1 MAILTRDLCN
11 EYGNI
16 PLSPLGIKI
25 CLSAV
30 KVLVA
35 ALKGTDS
42 EEEGVV
48 ESNDKRNVMTKV
60 AGTGVAE
67 RGRGRESKE
76 NDNNRDKDE
85 SKGFGSEDSGQKG
98 ERDEE
103 KGEEEGE
110 GDEEGESDEDSTPA
124 RSGIKIGIKSSNFK
138 IVPLLGFING
148 CEMAFT

>member
-67 RGRGRESKE
+67 RERGRGREKGRESKE
-76 NDNNRDKDE
+76 NDNNRGKDE
-85 SKGFGSEDSGQKG
+85 D
-98 ERDEE
+98 R
-103 KGEEEGE
+103 
-110 GDEEGESDEDSTPA
+110 
-124 RSGIKIGIKSSNFK
+124 KS
-138 IVPLLGFING
+138 VV
-148 CEMAFT
+148 

>member
-48 ESNDKRNVMTKV
+48 KSNDERNVMTKA

-67 RGRGRESKE
+67 RERGSENGRESKE
-76 NDNNRDKDE
+76 NDNNRQKDE
-85 SKGFGSEDSGQKG
+85 SKGFGSEDLGQKG
-98 ERDEE
+98 ERDR
-103 KGEEEGE
+103 K
-110 GDEEGESDEDSTPA
+110 ST
-124 RSGIKIGIKSSNFK
+124 R
-138 IVPLLGFING
+138 
-148 CEMAFT
+148 

>member
-11 EYGNI
+11 EYGNN

-30 KVLVA
+30 TVLVA

-48 ESNDKRNVMTKV
+48 KSNDKRNVMTKV

-67 RGRGRESKE
+67 RERGRESKE

-85 SKGFGSEDSGQKG
+85 SKGFGSEDL

-110 GDEEGESDEDSTPA
+110 GDEEGESDEEVVGRMKLGGAGKREETLDKN
-124 RSGIKIGIKSSNFK
+124 INFD
-138 IVPLLGFING
+138 
-148 CEMAFT
+148 

>member
-16 PLSPLGIKI
+16 PLPPLGIKI

-67 RGRGRESKE
+67 RERGSEKGRESEE
-76 NDNNRDKDE
+76 NEYDENIQIQTHRYDRRIETIIEDIQDNT
-85 SKGFGSEDSGQKG
+85 
-98 ERDEE
+98 
-103 KGEEEGE
+103 
-110 GDEEGESDEDSTPA
+110 SDEM
-124 RSGIKIGIKSSNFK
+124 RCCEEVEWRRVGMGMEG
-138 IVPLLGFING
+138 LG
-148 CEMAFT
+148 